1 LFVYRGVNL
10 PVKLRSG
17 STGEGFAL
25 PTVVVAMHNQHYIM
39 LGRNLLYTAV
49 TRGKRLVV
57 LIGSRRAMAQAAQTD
72 LWAIRYGRL
81 KEHLMA
87 GPDQRWIHFDSDDE

>member
-1 LFVYRGVNL
+1 MYRGVNL
-10 PVKLRSG
+10 PVKLRSS

-39 LGRNLLYTAV
+39 LARNLLYTAI

-57 LIGSRRAMAQAAQTD
+57 LIGSRRAMAQAAKTNR
-72 LWAIRYGRL
+72 LAIRYGRL
-81 KEHLMA
+81 KERLMA
-87 GPDQRWIHFDSDDE
+87 GPDQRRIPYGPDDE